1 MLIVVLKL
9 QIVKHRIVHQTLA
22 PARWHSWI
30 RAAHLSAHGWPAA
43 HSFEPECKDES
54 DDAGARDR
62 VKARAKMTGLVL
74 ESAEQ
79 VGKTECAQRYNL

>member
-1 MLIVVLKL
+1 MT
-9 QIVKHRIVHQTLA
+9 RISLW
-22 PARWHSWI
+22 PG
-30 RAAHLSAHGWPAA
+30 AHL
-43 HSFEPECKDES
+43 FEPECEREA

-62 VKARAKMTGLVL
+62 VKVRAKVTGLVL